1 MLRALHPNFCAQAA
15 DRARLPGL
23 PRGKLIFATRWV
35 VTVLAFW
42 VVLRSID
49 LGAVVDLIGRAAP
62 LALGVAGLVVIAQF
76 AVLVWRWQLVIH
88 ILSGRTVGF
97 GPLALLLGHSCLIGQ
112 VLPSSV
118 GGDVART
125 VLLSRSTGAAAAA
138 RSVICDRLIGFAA
151 HQRCRQS
158 ERCRVGASRGA
169 TRCSRFIRHAWSASD
184 FLLYPCRLRCMSAAF
199 IPIIGATEP
208 HCRNSAPG

>member
-1 MLRALHPNFCAQAA
+1 MLRALPQVPFAVT
-15 DRARLPGL
+15 ARHAWRLSRQ
-23 PRGKLIFATRWV
+23 PRGKMIFAARWV

-62 LALGVAGLVVIAQF
+62 LALGVAVLVVIAQF

-88 ILSGRTVGF
+88 ILGGKAVGF
-97 GPLALLLGHSCLIGQ
+97 GPLALLLGHSFLIGQ

-138 RSVICDRLIGFAA
+138 RSVICDRMMGFAA
-151 HQRCRQS
+151 L
-158 ERCRVGASRGA
+158 A
-169 TRCSRFIRHAWSASD
+169 
-184 FLLYPCRLRCMSAAF
+184 LLVVPTVPVIAEMISSAAPF
-199 IPIIGATEP
+199 LTLTICALGAI
-208 HCRNSAPG
+208 AAVALVL